1 MPIVTHKDNG
11 SEFEVNEKVGQT
23 GWPSMVLEINAQLG
37 VSGAA
42 DRSSHGSGLHSRV
55 WWPSFCFCLR
65 QKNSALTLTQKEPS
79 QYMSATRASYI
90 FNNLYALL
98 MKNMLRLRFKF
109 KVQSFKS
116 IDESIVQFCEMCLL
130 WRQPFWN
137 GRHSFSLDQH
147 RQPWPLDLPA
157 SSPARSWMLQQPH
170 AAPPPHI
177 CASCTSQNSK
187 GKAIPLPSNEWS

>member
-65 QKNSALTLTQKEPS
+65 QKNSALTQKEPS

-116 IDESIVQFCEMCLL
+116 IDESIVQFCEMPALATAIL
-130 WRQPFWN
+130 ERASQFLFGSAPAALTAW
-137 GRHSFSLDQH
+137 
-147 RQPWPLDLPA
+147 PA
-157 SSPARSWMLQQPH
+157 SLFTSAKLD
-170 AAPPPHI
+170 AAAAACRTATAHLRLLHVTKFQRQSYSS
-177 CASCTSQNSK
+177 A
-187 GKAIPLPSNEWS
+187 